1 MKNEILNEGQLALE
15 KALLMMKYDSKDT
28 LSENLEKINLS
39 EQLKSLFG
47 AAERGLSNAA
57 ATEIKNVLQNV
68 GKQIQTI
75 DGVVLSGG
83 DDVVKAL
90 KAGKLADDSIRSIR
104 TALLKSTT
112 NPKIRT
118 KLIDSLLE
126 NPQVLSKYA
135 GKTENQIKSA
145 FKKLG
150 YSDEAAL
157 ETATKIVNKS
167 ASGAGVGAAA
177 NATVNTSKLASLYSS
192 VRGLKWKGLPKIVRW
207 GLTGA
212 GLYAAYRYFIHE
224 EQLFPQCLEKKI
236 PDNLL
241 PDALKNKSVIIK
253 STGNRQIDTLGGLKF
268 YLDSDKVSSV
278 NGSYT
283 GTYSCDGDNLMC
295 DIGGSEF
302 MVTGSVVG
310 SSLDSAAK
318 STDSAATTP
327 SSTTSST
334 TSSTKV
340 SPITDTKLLDTLN
353 FEYDYP
359 GDNSYVYDFV
369 PSGTMSEQTGPGGT
383 WYAKNIKTGK
393 VFDITKNFPKTAEKL
408 NIEYPS
414 AANPVDK
421 SPKNITPVETSELED
436 NKTAPD
442 VSNIQGKK
450 LEVQPVGSKIDP
462 TQKIDLTTK
471 KTTMKPTTPDLSNSD
486 IFGPSGTVKES
497 LKKTLKKNLMIVKE
511 NKENLIVETNIVEK
525 RFNFIVEG
533 KSFKTINEQD
543 YLVESVISEIGYLK
557 TQGYASKA
565 INEGLFSMLGSLLG
579 GGAKAVPAVF
589 GEYIA
594 NWITGKLGVPKN
606 SYMNGVIVSL
616 VGNLNISDY
625 DRFFSD
631 CRFSSNKIAD
641 SLIEGYLV
649 QLQNQKDVNSG
660 ASGFIVSALR
670 NSVVDYFAEDKNSL
684 IQILE
689 DKIGEF
695 LCPKLSKLSGAISD
709 KTDEMKAKMVA

>member
-39 EQLKSLFG
+39 EQVQSLLG

-75 DGVVLSGG
+75 DGAVLSGG

-135 GKTENQIKSA
+135 GKTENQIKAA
-145 FKKLG
+145 FKRLG

-167 ASGAGVGAAA
+167 AGGVGAGAGAAA
-177 NATVNTSKLASLYSS
+177 NTTVNASKLASLYSS

-302 MVTGSVVG
+302 IVTGSVVG
-310 SSLDSAAK
+310 SGLASAAK
-318 STDSAATTP
+318 SMDSAATT
-327 SSTTSST
+327 SSST

-340 SPITDTKLLDTLN
+340 SPITDTKLLNTLN
-353 FEYDYP
+353 FEYKYP
-359 GDNSYVYDFV
+359 GDNAYVYDFV

-408 NIEYPS
+408 NTEYPS

-471 KTTMKPTTPDLSNSD
+471 KTTMKPTTPDLSNLD
-486 IFGPSGTVKES
+486 FYGPATES
-497 LKKTLKKNLMIVKE
+497 LKKTLKKNLKIVKE
-511 NKENLIVETNIVEK
+511 NKENLMVETNIVEK

-533 KSFKTINEQD
+533 KSFETIDEQD
-543 YLVESVISEIGYLK
+543 YLVESVITEIGYLK
-557 TQGYASKA
+557 AQGYTSKA
-565 INEGLFSMLGSLLG
+565 INEGLFSMLGSLIG
-579 GGAKAVPAVF
+579 GGAQAVPAVF

-594 NWITGKLGVPKN
+594 NWITGKLQIPKN
-606 SYMNGVIVSL
+606 SYMNGVIVAL
-616 VGNLNISDY
+616 IGNLNIADY

-631 CRFSSNKIAD
+631 CRFASNKIAD

-649 QLQNQKDVNSG
+649 QLQNKKDANSG

-695 LCPKLSKLSGAISD
+695 LCPKLSKLSGIISD
-709 KTDEMKAKMVA
+709 KADDMKAKMVA

>member
-39 EQLKSLFG
+39 EQVQSLLG

-57 ATEIKNVLQNV
+57 ATEIKTVLQNLR
-68 GKQIQTI
+68 KPLQTI
-75 DGVVLSGG
+75 DGVVLSNG

-90 KAGKLADDSIRSIR
+90 KAGKLADDGIRSIR

-135 GKTENQIKSA
+135 GKTENQIKAA

-167 ASGAGVGAAA
+167 AGGVGAGAGAAA
-177 NATVNTSKLASLYSS
+177 NTTVNASKLASLYSS
-192 VRGLKWKGLPKIVRW
+192 VKGLKWKGLPRIVRW

-224 EQLFPQCLEKKI
+224 EELFPQCLEKKI

-241 PDALKNKSVIIK
+241 SDTLKNKSVIIK

-268 YLDSDKVSSV
+268 YLDSNKVSSV

-283 GTYSCDGDNLMC
+283 GTYSCDGDNLMS

-302 MVTGSVVG
+302 IVTGSVVG
-310 SSLDSAAK
+310 SGLASAAAPA
-318 STDSAATTP
+318 TTSAAAP
-327 SSTTSST
+327 ATTSAAAPA
-334 TSSTKV
+334 TKV
-340 SPITDTKLLDTLN
+340 APITDTKLLNTLK
-353 FEYDYP
+353 FDYEFP
-359 GDNSYVYDFV
+359 GDKGYTYAFV
-369 PSGTMSEQTGPGGT
+369 PTVTEDTSTQSGT
-383 WYAKNIKTGK
+383 WYAKSNKTGK
-393 VFDITKNFPKTAEKL
+393 VFDITKNYPQTAEKL
-408 NIEYPS
+408 NTQFPNAATTGSQTTQTDEKPNEPKLPAQPPAPNPNS
-414 AANPVDK
+414 AAG
-421 SPKNITPVETSELED
+421 SEPP
-436 NKTAPD
+436 T
-442 VSNIQGKK
+442 
-450 LEVQPVGSKIDP
+450 VQS
-462 TQKIDLTTK
+462 
-471 KTTMKPTTPDLSNSD
+471 
-486 IFGPSGTVKES
+486 ES
-497 LKKTLKKNLMIVKE
+497 LKKSLKKNLIEAKEKQEDLMVE
-511 NKENLIVETNIVEK
+511 NKIITN
-525 RFNFIVEG
+525 RFNFLFEG
-533 KSFKTINEQD
+533 RSFETEKEKD
-543 YLVESVISEIGYLK
+543 YLVESIITEIGYLK
-557 TQGYASKA
+557 TQGYSSRA
-565 INEGLFSMLGSLLG
+565 INEGLFSMLGNIFG
-579 GGAKAVPAVF
+579 GSVKSIPAVF

-594 NWITGKLGVPKN
+594 GWLTKTLGIPQN
-606 SYMNGVIVSL
+606 SYMGSVVVAL
-616 VGNLNISDY
+616 VGNLNIADY
-625 DRFFSD
+625 DKFFSD
-631 CRFSSNKIAD
+631 CRFASNKIAD
-641 SLIEGYLV
+641 SLIEGYVL
-649 QLQNQKDVNSG
+649 QLQNEKNLNTG

-670 NSVVDYFAEDKNSL
+670 NSVVDYFTEDKSSL

-695 LCPKLSKLSGAISD
+695 LCPKLSKLSSAISD
-709 KTDEMKAKMVA
+709 KTDDLKSKIVA

>member
-39 EQLKSLFG
+39 EQVQSLLG

-75 DGVVLSGG
+75 DGAVLSGG

-135 GKTENQIKSA
+135 GKTENQIKAA
-145 FKKLG
+145 FKRLG

-167 ASGAGVGAAA
+167 AGGVGAGAGAAA
-177 NATVNTSKLASLYSS
+177 NTTVNASKLASLYSS

-302 MVTGSVVG
+302 IVTGSVVG
-310 SSLDSAAK
+310 SGLASAAK
-318 STDSAATTP
+318 SMDSAATT
-327 SSTTSST
+327 SSST

-340 SPITDTKLLDTLN
+340 SPITDTKLLNTLN
-353 FEYDYP
+353 FEYKYP
-359 GDNSYVYDFV
+359 GDNAYVYDFV

-408 NIEYPS
+408 NTEYPS

-471 KTTMKPTTPDLSNSD
+471 KTTMKPTTPNLSNLD
-486 IFGPSGTVKES
+486 FYGPATES
-497 LKKTLKKNLMIVKE
+497 LKKTLKKNLKIVKE
-511 NKENLIVETNIVEK
+511 NKENLMVETNIVEK

-533 KSFKTINEQD
+533 KSFETIDEQD
-543 YLVESVISEIGYLK
+543 YLVESVITEIGYLK
-557 TQGYASKA
+557 AQGYTSKA
-565 INEGLFSMLGSLLG
+565 INEGLFSMLGSLIG
-579 GGAKAVPAVF
+579 GGAQAVPAVF

-594 NWITGKLGVPKN
+594 NWITGKLQIPKN
-606 SYMNGVIVSL
+606 SYMNGVIVAL
-616 VGNLNISDY
+616 IGNLNIADY

-631 CRFSSNKIAD
+631 CRFASNKIAD

-649 QLQNQKDVNSG
+649 QLQNKKDANSG

-695 LCPKLSKLSGAISD
+695 LCPKLSKLSGIISD
-709 KTDEMKAKMVA
+709 KADDMKAKMVA